1 TFRGGSLPA
10 SGIPWLRAREVAVHT
25 VDLDAGV
32 GFGDLPPDLVAA
44 LVREIVDK
52 RLTDGEGPALA
63 AWLTGRST
71 GPTALAPWRRRTP
84 RPARV
89 RCRRPGRCRTSPA
102 LRSGRHGT
110 TAAGRVRRSAPGRRG
125 RCSRAAP
132 PSATA
137 RGSGGSRG
145 RRPAPPGVGC
155 RPRRTPAGAP
165 AGWRSTRP
173 PAR

>member
-1 TFRGGSLPA
+1 EASAALPGEELKRLVRQSAEALATDLAKLPDEAWSRQVTTFRGGSLPA

-71 GPTALAPWRRRTP
+71 GPTALAPWLWRTP
-84 RPARV
+84 RPPRV
-89 RCRRPGRCRTSPA
+89 RCRRAGPCRSSAAT
-102 LRSGRHGT
+102 RSGPDRT
-110 TAAGRVRRSAPGRRG
+110 T
-125 RCSRAAP
+125 
-132 PSATA
+132 
-137 RGSGGSRG
+137 GG
-145 RRPAPPGVGC
+145 
-155 RPRRTPAGAP
+155 
-165 AGWRSTRP
+165 
-173 PAR
+173 